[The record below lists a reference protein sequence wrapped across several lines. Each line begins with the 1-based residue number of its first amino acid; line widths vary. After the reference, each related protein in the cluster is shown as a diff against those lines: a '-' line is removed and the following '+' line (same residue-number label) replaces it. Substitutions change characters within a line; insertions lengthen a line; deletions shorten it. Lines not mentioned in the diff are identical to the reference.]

1 MLVSTKHKQL
11 IVNARHP
18 SQVMAVIPTAKAFDY
33 RGHRLLAIPHRLDE
47 AQVLNNIGFRAPSP
61 MAFYYD
67 WPGKYTP
74 FEAQRV
80 TAAFATLH
88 RRMYILNDMGTG
100 KTNAALWSCD
110 YLMRAGAIN
119 KVAVFCPLSTMDPTW
134 AQALFE
140 SFPER
145 TYAMV
150 HGTAEKR
157 LRELA
162 KDVDF
167 YIINHHGVQVKKLVA
182 ELKKRKDID
191 LIIID
196 ELATFRNSRN
206 DMWKALNSI
215 TKTRPWVW
223 GMTGTPTP
231 NAPTDAYGQI
241 KLITPGNI
249 PWSYTSFRDMVMRPA
264 GPYGWEARADAMDTV
279 YAAMQPAVRFS
290 RDDCVDLPPCMYSTR
305 FCEMSAE
312 QAKAYKEM
320 RSVLMTESESGTVQA
335 VNEAVKASKLVQIAC
350 GVAYGKDHSEVL
362 YPAPSRIDAVREIIE
377 ESTGKVIV
385 FVPYTAPLD
394 MIAEA
399 VGKFTTVAVV
409 DGRVSKSQRDQ
420 IFFDFQKSSTPRV
433 LVAQPAAMSHG
444 LTLTEANT
452 IVWYAPPTSNEIY
465 QQANGRIT
473 RPGQKQNQFIINL
486 EGTPIERVMYKRLET
501 RGKMQGILLDAF
513 ANG

>member
-1 MLVSTKHKQL
+1 MLVSTRHKQL
-11 IVNARHP
+11 VINARHP
-18 SQVMAVIPTAKAFDY
+18 AQVQAVIPTAKAFEF
-33 RGHRLLAIPHRLDE
+33 RGHTLLAIPHRLEE

-74 FEAQRV
+74 FEAQRI

-100 KTNAALWSCD
+100 KTNASLWACD
-110 YLMRAGAIN
+110 YLMKAGAIN
-119 KVAVFCPLSTMDPTW
+119 KVAIFCPLSTMDPTW
-134 AQALFE
+134 AQTLFE

-145 TYAMV
+145 SYAMV
-150 HGTAEKR
+150 HGTVDKR
-157 LRELA
+157 LKELA
-162 KDVDF
+162 RDVDF
-167 YIINHHGVQVKKLVA
+167 YIINHHGVQVKSLVA

-206 DMWKALNSI
+206 DMWKRMNSI
-215 TKTRPWVW
+215 VKTRPWVW

-249 PWSYTSFRDMVMRPA
+249 PWSYTAFRDMVMRSY
-264 GPYGWEARADAMDTV
+264 GPYDWKPRPDAMDTV

-290 RDDCVDLPPCMYSTR
+290 RDECVDLPPCMYSTR
-305 FCEMSAE
+305 HCEMSPE
-312 QAKAYKEM
+312 QAKAYREM
-320 RSVLMTESESGTVQA
+320 QRVLMTEAEGGQITA

-350 GVAYGKDHSEVL
+350 GVAYGKNHAEVL
-362 YPAPSRIDAVREIIE
+362 FPVPSRINAVREVIE
-377 ESTGKVIV
+377 ESTGKVII
-385 FVPYTAPLD
+385 FVPYTASLD
-394 MIAEA
+394 MIATEIA
-399 VGKFTTVAVV
+399 KFTTVEVI
-409 DGRVSKSQRDQ
+409 DGRVGKNQRDR
-420 IFFDFQKSSTPRV
+420 IFFDFQKAEHPRV
-433 LVAQPAAMSHG
+433 LVAQPVAMSHG

-452 IVWYAPPTSNEIY
+452 IVWYAPPTSNETY

-473 RPGQKQNQFIINL
+473 RPGQKQKQFIIHF